1 MLKIINKPSDDM
13 LFALK
18 SLVNDEC
25 PYPNCKKK
33 AQIIVSCFN
42 KRKDEERFEN
52 SIVFCDDHA
61 LLCQQGKVDE
71 RLFWD
76 IRQLLKP
83 NRLSEDNKKSHIL
96 SNREE
101 YLSRVV
107 DEIKRSSTLRCIYV
121 GPLPFHPDWYFTM
134 YEGKFHIAGMDQ
146 AVFHALE
153 NPDINVSIILRN
165 TKRYIE
171 KVKDLIP
178 ESLFD
183 ALIDETVNNFARLMN
198 PINNNKCIF
207 LDTGPF
213 HIPIIFDNACIF
225 ATRSSESKPING
237 GLLTY
242 DEKQIEWE
250 KKAFDRLL
258 KNRELFSS
266 LELNNFLSKELNKGK

>member
-18 SLVNDEC
+18 SLVNDRC
-25 PYPNCKKK
+25 PYPNCNKK

-42 KRKDEERFEN
+42 RHKDVEKFEN
-52 SIVFCDDHA
+52 SIVFCEDHA

-83 NRLSEDNKKSHIL
+83 NRLSEENKKSHIL
-96 SNREE
+96 SSREE
-101 YLSRVV
+101 YLSGVV
-107 DEIKRSSTLRCIYV
+107 NELKHSSTLRCIYV
-121 GPLPFHPDWYFTM
+121 GPLPFHPEWYFTM
-134 YEGKFHIAGMDQ
+134 YEGKFHISGMDQ
-146 AVFHALE
+146 AVYHALE
-153 NPDINVSIILRN
+153 DPNISVSIILRN

-178 ESLFD
+178 ESFFGVLV
-183 ALIDETVNNFARLMN
+183 DETVNNFARLMD
-198 PINNNKCIF
+198 PIYNNNCIL

-225 ATRSSESKPING
+225 ATRSSDSKPING

-242 DEKQIEWE
+242 DEKQVEWE
-250 KKAFDRLL
+250 KQAFNRLL

-266 LELNNFLSKELNKGK
+266 LELKNFLSKALSKE